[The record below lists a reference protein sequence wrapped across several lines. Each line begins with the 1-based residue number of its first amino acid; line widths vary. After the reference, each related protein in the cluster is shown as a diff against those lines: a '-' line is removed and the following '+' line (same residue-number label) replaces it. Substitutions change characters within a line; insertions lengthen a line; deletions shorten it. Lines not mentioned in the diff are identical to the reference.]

1 MSKLLERAIEEVRG
15 LPENDQEAVAAQMLD
30 EVRRRTPRRG
40 KWATVADELADLNVF
55 GGQSDEFVR
64 DLRELRDSFFRRRSA
79 SQ

>member
-40 KWATVADELADLNVF
+40 KWAAVADELAGLNVF
-55 GGQSDEFVR
+55 GGQSEEFVR
-64 DLRELRDSFFRRRSA
+64 DLRELRDSFFRRRDA